1 MTKRFLSVFLSLV
14 ICLSIFPTTA
24 YAKESKAYQKYQEAM
39 QATTAS
45 GSWSETLTMTA
56 NMAISDGSTKMKTK
70 ATVTSEMDI
79 SNYDNSNLS
88 SIKISGSASMSVM
101 NQKYAWD
108 MVYENGVAHYTYTE
122 PTKTSADLEMDPS
135 CFNFDTITDDMME
148 KAKVSGNK
156 ITFTIPGSKMEK
168 AGIAA
173 VNMMSGITNLDYDDV
188 DVEVILDK
196 DTGTIDKIV
205 MTFHASLTYQGY
217 DAEVD
222 YHIDYGFIRN
232 TENGMIDSVEDDIT
246 ELKIDDGII
255 IYSDYQNLSIRKDS
269 IITLSAG
276 IIIGGEPLTD
286 VSGITFWTD
295 DSSLLDICDTGIKN
309 NRRYVKFKGIDI
321 GTTYVYFNDSN
332 TGYTAKVLIT
342 VYEDNFLSYTLSS
355 VPTQYIEKYPTNI
368 YNANGIYVDNYT
380 YSVNDNGTA
389 KVSFDVYNTN
399 YTYGIVEVYD
409 ENGTLKDAVLIKKMS
424 SNNTSIKKA
433 LWDNMGCLIRDMI
446 DGDFLSYRQESG
458 FSKKT
463 PVSVEIPQNGYIKI
477 CNDPQNSA
485 IVNIINSVD
494 VLMSLGKLANKV
506 KNYDVNAEVFSEKLT
521 LKLINEKTFV
531 TLVKDGSKLQEDL
544 WKGVAKEAVFS
555 TDSLGDFCNT
565 ISKNLSEFDL
575 GELIADTAED
585 FGWSVGEE
593 VFKYFTGPIKMVFDG
608 LFAFGKLENIIIQH
622 TDLINSVNVGSIY
635 IQNQGGGTRTVQ
647 QITVESD
654 AGFSDDTSLNV
665 FQVSLDSAL
674 LDIIKVSNP
683 DVYDAI
689 IDGTS
694 YTYNISL
701 MKNGEETQ
709 PDDEVKV
716 YVPIPDDLKLL
727 AYAGKA
733 KLFRVEENGAL
744 TEMDVEVEDGCFV
757 FKTSHFSL
765 YTLVGNTALQN
776 MTIIA
781 TGVILGVITISIFL
795 VARKVRKRKN
805 K

>member
-1 MTKRFLSVFLSLV
+1 MTKRILSVFLSLV
-14 ICLSIFPTTA
+14 ICLSTFPTTA

-101 NQKYAWD
+101 NQIYAWD
-108 MVYENGVAHYTYTE
+108 MVYEDGVAHYTYTE
-122 PTKTSADLEMDPS
+122 PNQTSADLEMDPS
-135 CFNFDTITDDMME
+135 CFIFDTITDDMME

-156 ITFTIPGSKMEK
+156 ITFTIPGNKMEE

-173 VNMMSGITNLDYDDV
+173 VNLMSGITNLDYDDV
-188 DVEVILDK
+188 DVEVILDG

-232 TENGMIDSVEDDIT
+232 TENGTTDSEEDDIT
-246 ELKIDDGII
+246 ELEIDDGII

-368 YNANGIYVDNYT
+368 YNANGIYVDNYN

-399 YTYGIVEVYD
+399 YTYGVVEVYD

-446 DGDFLSYRQESG
+446 DGNFLSYRQESG

-521 LKLINEKTFV
+521 LKLINEKTFA

-622 TDLINSVNVGSIY
+622 TDLISSANVGSIY

-654 AGFSDDTSLNV
+654 TGFSDDTSLNV
-665 FQVSLDSAL
+665 FRVSLDSAV
-674 LDIIKVSNP
+674 LDIIKTSNP

-744 TEMDVEVEDGCFV
+744 TEMDVEIEDGCFV

-776 MTIIA
+776 MAIIA
-781 TGVILGVITISIFL
+781 VGVILSAIIISVFL
-795 VARKVRKRKN
+795 VARKVRKRKS

>member
-1 MTKRFLSVFLSLV
+1 MTKRFLSVFLSFV

-39 QATTAS
+39 QVTTAS
-45 GSWSETLTMTA
+45 GSWAETLTMTA

-101 NQKYAWD
+101 NQIYAWD
-108 MVYENGVAHYTYTE
+108 MIYENGVAHYTYTE
-122 PTKTSADLEMDPS
+122 PTQTSADLEMDPS

-232 TENGMIDSVEDDIT
+232 TENGKTDSVEDDIT
-246 ELKIDDGII
+246 ELEIDDGII

-269 IITLSAG
+269 TITLSAG
-276 IIIGGEPLTD
+276 IVIGGESLTD

-295 DSSLLDICDTGIKN
+295 DSSLLDICDTGINN
-309 NRRYVKFKGIDI
+309 NRRYVKFKGIGI

-521 LKLINEKTFV
+521 LKLINEKTFA

-622 TDLINSVNVGSIY
+622 TDLINSANVGSIY

-665 FQVSLDSAL
+665 FRVSLDSAL

-744 TEMDVEVEDGCFV
+744 TEMDVEIEDGCFV
-757 FKTSHFSL
+757 FKTPHFSL

-776 MTIIA
+776 MAIIA

-795 VARKVRKRKN
+795 VIRKVRKRKN

>member
-1 MTKRFLSVFLSLV
+1 MIKRILSIFLSLV
-14 ICLSIFPTTA
+14 ICLSIFPATA
-24 YAKESKAYQKYQEAM
+24 YAKESKAYKKYQEAM
-39 QATTAS
+39 LTTTAS
-45 GSWSETLTMTA
+45 GSWSEVLTMTA
-56 NMAISDGSTKMKTK
+56 NIAISDGSTKMKTK
-70 ATVTSEMDI
+70 ATVASEMDI
-79 SNYDNSNLS
+79 SNYDYSNFS
-88 SIKISGSASMSVM
+88 SIKMSGSASISIM
-101 NQKYAWD
+101 NQIYAWD
-108 MVYENGVAHYTYTE
+108 MIYENGIARYTYTE
-122 PTKTSADLEMDPS
+122 PAQTSAELEIDP
-135 CFNFDTITDDMME
+135 CFFKFETITDDMME

-156 ITFTIPGSKMEK
+156 ITFTIPGNKVEQV
-168 AGIAA
+168 GIDA
-173 VNMMSGITNLDYDDV
+173 VNLMPGITNLDYDDV
-188 DVEVILDK
+188 DTEVVLDK
-196 DTGTIDKIV
+196 DTGAIDKV
-205 MTFHASLTYQGY
+205 AMTFHASLIYQGY
-217 DAEVD
+217 EAEVD
-222 YHIDYGFIRN
+222 YCIDYGFILN
-232 TENGMIDSVEDDIT
+232 TSNGMTDSAEADIT
-246 ELKIDDGII
+246 ELEIDDGII
-255 IYSDYQNLSIRKDS
+255 IYSDHQNLSIRKDS

-295 DSSLLDICDTGIKN
+295 DSSLLDICDTGIQN

-355 VPTQYIEKYPTNI
+355 VPTQYIEEYPTNI
-368 YNANGIYVDNYT
+368 YNANGLYVDNYN
-380 YSVNDNGTA
+380 YSVGDNGTA

-399 YTYGIVEVYD
+399 YTYGVVEVYT
-409 ENGTLKDAVLIKKMS
+409 ENGTLKDAVLIKKMGS
-424 SNNTSIKKA
+424 YNTSIKKA

-458 FSKKT
+458 FSKMT

-485 IVNIINSVD
+485 VVNIVNSVD
-494 VLMSLGKLANKV
+494 VLMLLGKLANKV
-506 KNYDVNAEVFSEKLT
+506 KNYDVNAEVFSEELT
-521 LKLINEKTFV
+521 LKLINEKTFAE
-531 TLVKDGSKLQEDL
+531 LVKDGSKLQEDL

-565 ISKNLSEFDL
+565 ISKNLSEFEV

-593 VFKYFTGPIKMVFDG
+593 VFKYFTGPVKMVFDG
-608 LFAFGKLENIIIQH
+608 LFAFGKLENIILQH
-622 TDLINSVNVGSIY
+622 TDLISSANVGSIY

-654 AGFSDDTSLNV
+654 TGFSDDTSLNV
-665 FQVSLDSAL
+665 FRVSLDAAL
-674 LDIIKVSNP
+674 LDIIRASNP
-683 DVYDAI
+683 EVYDAI
-689 IDGTS
+689 MDGTS

-733 KLFRVEENGAL
+733 KLFRVEEDGAL
-744 TEMDVEVEDGCFV
+744 TEMDVEIEDGCFV

-765 YTLVGNTALQN
+765 YTLVGDTAMQN
-776 MTIIA
+776 MIIIGTLLGGIA
-781 TGVILGVITISIFL
+781 LFIFVVI
-795 VARKVRKRKN
+795 RKARKRKN